1 MTTKTAGLPVHEQL
15 YRGKAG
21 APELVEVPPASFLMI
36 DGQGDPNTS
45 PAYARAIRA
54 LYAAAYT
61 VKFAVKKAG
70 GPDGR
75 VPPLEG
81 LWWGAE
87 AAGFEAA
94 GKDSW
99 SWTMMIR
106 LPDGAAAG
114 LVTAALA
121 EAARRKP
128 DLPIG
133 SLRVERFAEGR
144 AAQVLYVGPYAGEQ
158 PAIAGLHAFIAAQ
171 GGRPAGRHH
180 EIYLSD
186 PRRTAP
192 ARLKTIV
199 RQPIA

>member
-45 PAYARAIRA
+45 PAYARAIQA

-61 VKFAVKKAG
+61 VKSAVKKAG
-70 GPDGR
+70 GPDVR

-81 LWWGAE
+81 LWRGAE

-106 LPDGAAAG
+106 LPDGAPAG

-158 PAIAGLHAFIAAQ
+158 PAIAGLNVFIAAQ

-186 PRRTAP
+186 PRRAAP